1 MESPNYAKSP
11 NLLVVEVQAA
21 HVRIVGYFSNLISRV
36 LELVHVGD
44 GVGSVKLAQLG
55 KLVRVHLVPDF
66 IRQSMPI
73 IADQIPKVKMAITG
87 GIYFTRL

>member
-1 MESPNYAKSP
+1 M
-11 NLLVVEVQAA
+11 VDGQAA
-21 HVRIVGYFSNLISRV
+21 HVSIVGYVSELINNRV

>member
-21 HVRIVGYFSNLISRV
+21 HVRIVGYFSDLIISRVLRV

-55 KLVRVHLVPDF
+55 KFV
-66 IRQSMPI
+66 
-73 IADQIPKVKMAITG
+73 
-87 GIYFTRL
+87 

>member
-1 MESPNYAKSP
+1 MSPNYAKWP

-21 HVRIVGYFSNLISRV
+21 HVSIVGYVSELINNRV
-36 LELVHVGD
+36 LVLVHVGD
-44 GVGSVKLAQLG
+44 GMSSVKLAQLG

-73 IADQIPKVKMAITG
+73 IADQTPKVKMALKKRHFLT
-87 GIYFTRL
+87 